1 LINYVLRQTSGRD
14 ILVQEIRL
22 SEDHEDSISAYYSLV
37 PAPCSPPHF
46 AYNLEMEKAAVN
58 IEASTAKVNKSE
70 KTFSVQNR
78 LNHLLDELVEDLSSF
93 LGSSDVRTA
102 LNEATRKRVE
112 ETYLCWEK
120 VYLNGD
126 GEQVALEITKTRQRF
141 LTILHDFMVAIF
153 SGT

>member
-1 LINYVLRQTSGRD
+1 MGVIYP
-14 ILVQEIRL
+14 VQETRYQRIV
-22 SEDHEDSISAYYSLV
+22 LV
-37 PAPCSPPHF
+37 HIIVSCRAHRPHS

-102 LNEATRKRVE
+102 LNEATKKRVE

-126 GEQVALEITKTRQRF
+126 GEQVALVITKTRQRC